1 MSVGYP
7 LAFGPANSAASTSP
21 SCASSSLGNR
31 PPCRR
36 QPARRDQ
43 RHATRHATVMR
54 SAARPPRPAPLPP
67 AAPPART
74 CPQAASA
81 AAATPQSPG
90 RQPLACSMGIG
101 KGDVPC
107 TCVHPPH
114 LRRDGVRLINL
125 DTRTSRCIARVLAV
139 FAALVLAGT
148 LSPQQSLAKDP
159 GPGAYNLDIEIP
171 PIIEPGMTVDLFGQ
185 TIELAALVDY
195 QTMAEEDG
203 VSLLEVFERYG
214 WQNEFAQVVS
224 KLADAYP
231 DDFAGAA
238 VVTDENR
245 GWIAFKDSVPAAA
258 RRLSGDL
265 PKPVTLIGGR
275 GFSEAELADALER
288 YYYPVF
294 DHPDVVNAYGSPD
307 PETGLITI
315 TVEPHSRLV
324 EAEHDR
330 LVSELVAID
339 EEPENPHITVRVEI
353 GEVRFDQ
360 QHHYRGGAHAYFNG
374 TGNWCTWGFNVVPT
388 SGGGGHGIASAR
400 HCDSA
405 SSATARYHLHG
416 SGSSGTLTKV
426 RHSQWSGGDM
436 AFYRTSG
443 HLVDGGRFYYD
454 YQSLRTATTVARPTV
469 GLRLCAYG
477 RGSGNRCSN
486 EVWRLNQ
493 CIDGIC
499 RLAFTT
505 RSNGQGGDSGGPWY
519 QSSTAYGIHTGIT
532 RVNLIWRDV
541 FTPVSPNFVDY
552 LQVRVRTG

>member
-1 MSVGYP
+1 M
-7 LAFGPANSAASTSP
+7 
-21 SCASSSLGNR
+21 
-31 PPCRR
+31 
-36 QPARRDQ
+36 
-43 RHATRHATVMR
+43 
-54 SAARPPRPAPLPP
+54 
-67 AAPPART
+67 
-74 CPQAASA
+74 
-81 AAATPQSPG
+81 
-90 RQPLACSMGIG
+90 
-101 KGDVPC
+101 
-107 TCVHPPH
+107 
-114 LRRDGVRLINL
+114 INL

-353 GEVRFDQ
+353 GEVRFD
-360 QHHYRGGAHAYFNG
+360 
-374 TGNWCTWGFNVVPT
+374 
-388 SGGGGHGIASAR
+388 
-400 HCDSA
+400 
-405 SSATARYHLHG
+405 
-416 SGSSGTLTKV
+416 
-426 RHSQWSGGDM
+426 
-436 AFYRTSG
+436 
-443 HLVDGGRFYYD
+443 
-454 YQSLRTATTVARPTV
+454 
-469 GLRLCAYG
+469 
-477 RGSGNRCSN
+477 
-486 EVWRLNQ
+486 
-493 CIDGIC
+493 
-499 RLAFTT
+499 
-505 RSNGQGGDSGGPWY
+505 
-519 QSSTAYGIHTGIT
+519 
-532 RVNLIWRDV
+532 
-541 FTPVSPNFVDY
+541 
-552 LQVRVRTG
+552 